1 MVTLVFNTT
10 MLLHEDWIKTDL
22 KLYVHGPKDQYKV
35 NWVLEDS
42 DYLKTTAVSEY
53 VISVDL
59 EDQIYEG
66 VEQYLVVDFTN
77 VTLYQGE
84 KEFRPLLNET
94 AWMELNVQENQS
106 NKYCNSSGL
115 LYVVLGLLALFAVF
129 SIFTAIFAGMSL
141 FPLIY
146 LVTSVQYL

>member
-94 AWMELNVQENQS
+94 AWMELNVQEN
-106 NKYCNSSGL
+106 
-115 LYVVLGLLALFAVF
+115 
-129 SIFTAIFAGMSL
+129 
-141 FPLIY
+141 
-146 LVTSVQYL
+146 